1 MQVFFYS
8 DKKYF
13 LQREKICSEL
23 FTRIIVG
30 ARLYLLSALIISE
43 NGEKI
48 VQQKEKFPILLLC
61 KYFFY
66 SDKKYFLR
74 REKICSEL
82 LTRIIVGARLYLL

>member
-23 FTRIIVG
+23 LTRIIVG
-30 ARLYLLSALIISE
+30 ARLYLLSALIISG

-61 KYFFY
+61 KYFFTAIKNIFY
-66 SDKKYFLR
+66 GVKKY
-74 REKICSEL
+74 
-82 LTRIIVGARLYLL
+82 AQNY